1 MKKILT
7 FVCVLYA
14 IVGIQKVSALEEIKT
29 IQNSNLSDYQTTVV
43 SKNAARAT
51 LETPSLSVLPV
62 LNMIYIEIGE
72 VTGANSYR
80 IYRKSSSD
88 STYRKIYQ
96 GSDTSF
102 VDFEDGFVFGE
113 TYTYKVQALKISS
126 GQMIESNESIAV
138 DVETPKITVNKKKV
152 SLQVGKKERLTI
164 SSNTSVVLW
173 SDDESIATIDKNG
186 VITAKGAGTTYIGIQ
201 QSGTL
206 MGEVVEVKVS
216 FPKPVVKTYANGYDS
231 IKIVTSKMTSATGYD
246 IYRATSKN
254 GVYTKLKTPTK
265 LTYIDKSKVTSKYNV
280 NSGWTY
286 YYKVIAY
293 RTVNGKKVYSPT
305 TIVTGKTIPATTKVS
320 LSKYNNKT
328 IKVKWNKV
336 AGASGYEI
344 YRALSTKGK
353 YTKIKT
359 ITKGSTISYNDGK
372 RMRKRRY
379 YYKVRSYRIVNGKKV
394 YSNYSNIPSYVIK

>member
-126 GQMIESNESIAV
+126 GQMIESNESIAI

-186 VITAKGAGTTYIGIQ
+186 VITAKGAGTTY
-201 QSGTL
+201 
-206 MGEVVEVKVS
+206 
-216 FPKPVVKTYANGYDS
+216 
-231 IKIVTSKMTSATGYD
+231 D
-246 IYRATSKN
+246 IF
-254 GVYTKLKTPTK
+254 
-265 LTYIDKSKVTSKYNV
+265 
-280 NSGWTY
+280 
-286 YYKVIAY
+286 
-293 RTVNGKKVYSPT
+293 
-305 TIVTGKTIPATTKVS
+305 
-320 LSKYNNKT
+320 LS
-328 IKVKWNKV
+328 
-336 AGASGYEI
+336 EI
-344 YRALSTKGK
+344 CS
-353 YTKIKT
+353 
-359 ITKGSTISYNDGK
+359 
-372 RMRKRRY
+372 
-379 YYKVRSYRIVNGKKV
+379 
-394 YSNYSNIPSYVIK
+394 